1 MLYFRL
7 IKSVPNISSNILK
20 HLQEETIKQLQTNIE
35 VGRHCGFVSSC
46 SVKHCNINCQYIN
59 YSTYIN

>member
-7 IKSVPNISSNILK
+7 VKSVPNISSNILK

-35 VGRHCGFVSSC
+35 VGRHCGF
-46 SVKHCNINCQYIN
+46 KYILFYVIFQVN
-59 YSTYIN
+59 